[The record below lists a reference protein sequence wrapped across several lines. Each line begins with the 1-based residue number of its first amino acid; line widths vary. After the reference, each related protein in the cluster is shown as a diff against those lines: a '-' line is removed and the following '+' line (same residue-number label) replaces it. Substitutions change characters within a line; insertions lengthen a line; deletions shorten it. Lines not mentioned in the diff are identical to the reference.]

1 MSSATQFPSAMTL
14 RLTQEMAD
22 DLEELAS
29 KIGWSR
35 SVLIRRCLAAS
46 IQAVR
51 QFEIKQERGL

>member
-1 MSSATQFPSAMTL
+1 MTL